1 LFRIDKSLVE
11 NMGLNKDFIVIRNK
25 DNIKEHTNDTVKT
38 VQNPQP
44 KKTIGTDQEILK
56 SAGEEASAILENAR
70 LEAERIKEAA
80 WQEGYEKGK
89 EEAEQKTVMQVQAQ
103 AKAAMDFL
111 NKLKV
116 YKQNLSED
124 MRKSVLEISLD
135 VAEKIVNIEMRRDDT
150 IYIGIVKEAVAKFNS
165 SDKFKLYVS
174 RNEYDKYFKDNTA
187 WLAEETGQDL
197 LEVICD
203 PHMQEGDC
211 IVESDQ
217 SIICAGVALQLDK
230 TKRLLEETQHV

>member
-1 LFRIDKSLVE
+1 MFRIDKSLVE

-25 DNIKEHTNDTVKT
+25 DNIKENINDTIKT
-38 VQNPQP
+38 VENPQP
-44 KKTIGTDQEILK
+44 KKIIGTDQDILRN
-56 SAGEEASAILENAR
+56 AGEEANSILENAKI
-70 LEAERIKEAA
+70 EAERIKEEA
-80 WQEGYEKGK
+80 WQEGYDKGK
-89 EEAEQKTVMQVQAQ
+89 EEGEQKALKQVQAQ

-111 NKLKV
+111 NKLKI
-116 YKQNLSED
+116 YKQDLCED
-124 MRKSVLEISLD
+124 MRKSILEISLD
-135 VAEKIVNIEMRRDDT
+135 IAEKIVNIEMRRDDT

-174 RNEYDKYFKDNTA
+174 KNEYDKYFRDNNA
-187 WLAEETGQDL
+187 WLAEETGQDV

-230 TKRLLEETQHV
+230 TKRLLEDAQHV